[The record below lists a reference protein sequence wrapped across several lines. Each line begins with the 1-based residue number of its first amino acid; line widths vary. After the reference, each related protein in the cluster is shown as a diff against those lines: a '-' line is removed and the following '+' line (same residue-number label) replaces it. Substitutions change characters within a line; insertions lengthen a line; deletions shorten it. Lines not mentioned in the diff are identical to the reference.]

1 MTFNTGFDPYQVFEV
16 EHRSCKILNVK
27 VVRGRNITKGWMD
40 YVDTPDPYLILR
52 IKTAPEGRRRT
63 KTKDN
68 EVNPVWNEEFTFFLD
83 GAVDNKLHMILMEAN
98 YGSLDQ
104 TIGEAWY
111 SLNDLPPNEVV
122 TKSFFF
128 PKDGK
133 SEVELEFR
141 IHEDEN
147 PTLRYSLCLCD
158 QEKDFR
164 KNRSDVVMKKMVELL
179 GEERGPQ
186 DIEEVPTVGVIGSG
200 GGFRAMV
207 AYSGVFNALKK
218 SGILDVT
225 SYVAGLS
232 GSSWYVSTLYSHKDW
247 PEMHPG
253 DMQDELMNNIDSSL
267 IWLLSPQS
275 IYRYVD
281 RILEKRR
288 NGQPV
293 SFTDIFGHLVGETL
307 LKDRLTTK
315 LSDMREK
322 VKDGKVPLP
331 LMTCVN
337 VKADRSAR
345 SFQEWVE
352 FSPYEIGMPKYGAY
366 MNSEL
371 FGSKFFMGKLV
382 KSYGEPPLHFL
393 QGIWGSAFCILFKR
407 LLEDNRNK
415 DPVEMIR
422 QEMVKSLEQA
432 QDEESSDS
440 SEDEGDDEEEE
451 EPEPEKKEPV
461 KSENN
466 NVFKFPPTDSK
477 GMSNGHPR
485 SRHATLRKTKQK
497 GYWQN
502 FLSGLLENKRFE
514 VLNSRAGRAGVVHN
528 FMRGLSLQQA
538 FPLSPFNPEES
549 GANANRVS
557 DDFDGL
563 LEIHPTNVKRLYMVD
578 AGLTFNSPYPLVLR
592 PQRAVEIILSFDFS
606 ARPSD
611 TTPPFKELKLAE
623 KWASLNK
630 LPFPPIDVTVF
641 DREGMKELYIF
652 KHPTDPYCPIVLHF
666 CLVNIEFRR
675 FKAPGVPRETNEE
688 IKFAAFDI
696 FDDKESPYST
706 FNFKYSHEAF
716 KRLSKLTEFNTLL
729 HVEDIKNVIA
739 DVIKNKRENG
749 PKIPISVNEINNL
762 QRVSKKNRQRLS
774 KFVSKM
780 KEGSLRRKSG
790 SDAQQSTKG
799 HSPLTKAES
808 DALGKK
814 KRPQMT
820 IKGTRRV
827 YRTSAAPDPSLTSP
841 REDEEWDSVDAV
853 VVRSRTTKGRVYA
866 TEEKFMTAAEGLP
879 GDIWADPVCHSD
891 EEEEFYVCMSDNE
904 DDFADA
910 V

>member
-1 MTFNTGFDPYQVFEV
+1 MSSSKGFDPYQVFEV
-16 EHRSCKILNVK
+16 EHRSCQILNVK

-52 IKTAPEGRRRT
+52 IRTAPEGRRRT
-63 KTKDN
+63 TTKDN
-68 EVNPVWNEEFTFFLD
+68 EVNPVWNEEFTFLLD
-83 GAVDNKLHMILMEAN
+83 GEVENKLHMILMEAN
-98 YGSLDQ
+98 PGSLDQ
-104 TIGEAWY
+104 TIGDAWFPLN
-111 SLNDLPPNEVV
+111 SLSPTEI
-122 TKSFFF
+122 TRKSFFF
-128 PKDGK
+128 NGK
-133 SEVELEFR
+133 SEVELEFS

-158 QEKDFR
+158 EEKDFIEKR
-164 KNRSDVVMKKMVELL
+164 KDVVMNKMVELL
-179 GEERGPQ
+179 GKEKGPQ
-186 DIEEVPTVGVIGSG
+186 DIEDVPSVAVIGSG

-218 SGILDVT
+218 SGILDCT
-225 SYVAGLS
+225 SYVCGLS
-232 GSSWYVSTLYSHKDW
+232 GSSWYLSTLYSHKDW

-253 DMQDELMNNIDSSL
+253 DMQEELMNNIDSSL

-288 NGQPV
+288 NGQPI

-322 VKDGKVPLP
+322 VKNGRVPLP

-352 FSPYEIGMPKYGAY
+352 FSPYEIGMPKYGAF
-366 MNSEL
+366 MNSEY

-382 KSYGEPPLHFL
+382 KHYGEPPLHFL

-422 QEMVKSLEQA
+422 QEMVKTLEQTPN
-432 QDEESSDS
+432 EESSDS
-440 SEDEGDDEEEE
+440 SEDEEDEE
-451 EPEPEKKEPV
+451 EPETEKPLTEKPGS
-461 KSENN
+461 K
-466 NVFKFPPTDSK
+466 NVFSFPPTANQT
-477 GMSNGHPR
+477 MSNGHGNPR
-485 SRHATLRKTKQK
+485 QRNDPVRRTKQK
-497 GYWQN
+497 GYWNN

-514 VLNSRAGRAGVVHN
+514 MLNSRAGRAGVVHN
-528 FMRGLSLQQA
+528 FMRGLSLQQT
-538 FPLSPFNPEES
+538 FPLSPFCPDNE
-549 GANANRVS
+549 GNRKS

-563 LEIHPTNVKRLYMVD
+563 HEMHPTNVKRLYMVD

-592 PQRAVEIILSFDFS
+592 AQRAAEIILSFDFS

-623 KWASLNK
+623 KWASMNK
-630 LPFPPIDVTVF
+630 LSFPPIDTTVF

-675 FKAPGVPRETNEE
+675 FKAPGVERKTEEE

-706 FNFKYSHEAF
+706 FNFKYSHDAF

-739 DVIKNKRENG
+739 EVIKNKRENG
-749 PKIPISVNEINNL
+749 PKIPISVNEIKFL
-762 QRVSKKNRQRLS
+762 KRVSVKNRQTLS
-774 KFVSKM
+774 RYISKIE
-780 KEGSLRRKSG
+780 EGSLRRKSG
-790 SDAQQSTKG
+790 GDVQIQSLRDHGRLRKADSDSVDKM
-799 HSPLTKAES
+799 
-808 DALGKK
+808 K
-814 KRPQMT
+814 KRTNVT
-820 IKGTRRV
+820 IKGTRRINI
-827 YRTSAAPDPSLTSP
+827 RTSASPDPSLTSP
-841 REDEEWDSVDAV
+841 REDEEWDTVDAQ
-853 VVRSRTTKGRVYA
+853 VRSRTTKGR
-866 TEEKFMTAAEGLP
+866 KFAPQENFVTAAEGLP
-879 GDIWADPVCHSD
+879 GDMWADPVCHSD
-891 EEEEFYVCMSDNE
+891 SEEEFYVCQSDNE
-904 DDFADA
+904 ENDS
-910 V
+910 